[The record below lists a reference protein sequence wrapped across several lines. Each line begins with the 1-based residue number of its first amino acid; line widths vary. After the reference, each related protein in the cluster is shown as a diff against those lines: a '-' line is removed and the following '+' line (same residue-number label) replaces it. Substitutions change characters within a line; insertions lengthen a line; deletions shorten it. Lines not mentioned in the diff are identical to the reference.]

1 MKKKDKII
9 EELPNY
15 FLSAPQGKDY
25 DSRLYLVWNKIDEIL
40 SFLNKNR
47 NEEILIEVSRMIEKR
62 TGK

>member
-9 EELPNY
+9 EKLPNY

-25 DSRLYLVWNKIDEIL
+25 DRRLYLIWNKIDKTL

-47 NEEILIEVSRMIEKR
+47 DEEILIEVRSIIEKR